1 MAVRAVR
8 GATHLSADDADEMR
22 EAVVELLGE
31 MLDRNGLSTED
42 LISVLFTA
50 TPDLVAVFPAS
61 AARSLDIADVPADL
75 RPGDRCHRGD
85 AQGRPGDGARGD
97 RPDPPGRH
105 PRLPARHAGAAC
117 GPRLVSRLPEPVLLV
132 GTGLIGTSVALALR
146 RAGVQVL
153 LSDRDPEA
161 LALASAR
168 GAGHPVHSGITPR
181 PAAPGSTST
190 EPSASAEPG
199 VPGPTKSTSDEQS
212 GPDGVPLVERDPVPG
227 LVVVAVPPGSSQPRS
242 QTRCAG
248 SHGQPSPMSPRS
260 RSPSCARWPPQA
272 STSHRYVGG
281 HPMAGRE
288 VSGPGAAR
296 ADLLRDRPW
305 VITPHEGADVNAV
318 DAVRALVRTTGAL
331 PIVMTADR
339 ARPAVALV
347 SHTPQVLSTLLAA
360 RLLDSSEVAVS
371 IAGQGLRDMT
381 RIAAS
386 DPGLWA
392 EILTANAV
400 PLAEVLAALR
410 RDLDTL
416 VHALGSSEL
425 GNEETLAEA
434 LRRGNAGHATECP
447 ASTARRQPPRRWC
460 RSPCPTSPVE
470 LGRLFAAVAE
480 AGCSVEDVRI
490 EHVLG
495 RPTGVVEISVAVA
508 AVRAAV
514 VGVAR
519 AGLGRA
525 RLRRWRPAW
534 QRPTHPRDRRRCS
547 R

>member
-1 MAVRAVR
+1 M
-8 GATHLSADDADEMR
+8 
-22 EAVVELLGE
+22 
-31 MLDRNGLSTED
+31 
-42 LISVLFTA
+42 
-50 TPDLVAVFPAS
+50 
-61 AARSLDIADVPADL
+61 
-75 RPGDRCHRGD
+75 
-85 AQGRPGDGARGD
+85 
-97 RPDPPGRH
+97 
-105 PRLPARHAGAAC
+105 
-117 GPRLVSRLPEPVLLV
+117 SRLPEPVLLV

-146 RAGVQVL
+146 RAGIQVL

-181 PAAPGSTST
+181 PAAPSASSTG
-190 EPSASAEPG
+190 PSASPESG
-199 VPGPTKSTSDEQS
+199 ERGSTKSTRDERS
-212 GPDGVPLVERDPVPG
+212 ESYEVSLIERDPVPG
-227 LVVVAVPPGSSQPRS
+227 LVVVAVPPGSVAAAVSDALRRFPRAAVTDVAS
-242 QTRCAG
+242 VKVPILRALAAAG
-248 SHGQPSPMSPRS
+248 VDV
-260 RSPSCARWPPQA
+260 
-272 STSHRYVGG
+272 HRYVGG

-288 VSGPGAAR
+288 VSGPGAAS

-305 VITPHEGADVNAV
+305 VITPHDGADVNAI
-318 DAVRALVRTTGAL
+318 DAVRALVRATGAL
-331 PIVMTADR
+331 PIVMTATDHDK
-339 ARPAVALV
+339 AVALV

-360 RLLDSSEVAVS
+360 RLLDSSDVAVS

-400 PLAEVLAALR
+400 PLADVLAALR

-434 LRRGNAGHATECP
+434 LRRGNAGHARVPGKHGSAATP
-447 ASTARRQPPRRWC
+447 TAVV
-460 RSPCPTSPVE
+460 PVAVPDE
-470 LGRLFAAVAE
+470 PGQLGRLFAAVAE

-508 AVRAAV
+508 AVGPLSSALLEQGWDVRA
-514 VGVAR
+514 
-519 AGLGRA
+519 
-525 RLRRWRPAW
+525 
-534 QRPTHPRDRRRCS
+534 
-547 R
+547 